1 MKGGSMLITV
11 LQLMRTFFIIPWL
24 VWLLVAVVGRPDG
37 SGYDD
42 PLFWLLGSTV
52 GTLGI
57 VIEYLEREE
66 IDYISVGLTAFY
78 IVMLWITRK
87 NWRNRDRRRSLKR
100 FGYKAQAARDK
111 MLKNLRKIKPQ
122 VGLKPLPQ
130 AV

>member
-1 MKGGSMLITV
+1 MKGSSMLIAV
-11 LQLMRTFFIIPWL
+11 LQLMKIFFIIPWL
-24 VWLLVAVVGRPDG
+24 VWLLVIFVGRSDD

-52 GTLGI
+52 GTLDI
-57 VIEYLEREE
+57 VIGYLEKEE
-66 IDYISVGLTAFY
+66 ISYISVGLTAFY

-111 MLKNLRKIKPQ
+111 LLKNLKKIKVP
-122 VGLKPLPQ
+122 VGLKPIPQ
-130 AV
+130 PV